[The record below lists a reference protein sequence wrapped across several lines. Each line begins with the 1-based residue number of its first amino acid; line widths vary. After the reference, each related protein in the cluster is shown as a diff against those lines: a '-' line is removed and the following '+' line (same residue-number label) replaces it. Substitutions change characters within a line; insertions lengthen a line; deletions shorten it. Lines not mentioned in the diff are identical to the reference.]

1 MTNLLLVG
9 APNSGKSALFNKLTG
24 LSHKV
29 ANYPG
34 ITVDVGTGVLKS
46 DPGVTV
52 WDFPGTYSLNP
63 VSGEEQVAID
73 TLKTALR
80 SDDQALV
87 AMVWDATRLEKGATY
102 CLQVAR
108 ECARVGKSFVVLLNM
123 MDVIESDGLDMDVPG
138 LSKALGVPVLPV
150 SARTG
155 TGLAEA
161 EAVFVGPRPD
171 PAPWADTPDAL
182 ITGTANQ
189 IADRFAPKGDL
200 LVQRQAQ
207 LDHWLL
213 GTFTG
218 GVAFVLLMTLFFQ
231 AIFTWAAPLMDGVE
245 SIVISI
251 GSAVA
256 SVMPAGVVADFV
268 NDAIFGGLGAFLVFA
283 PLVFILT
290 MIVGALEDSGYLA
303 RAALICHRP
312 LSFFG
317 LSGKSF
323 VPLLSGVAC
332 AIPAIYA
339 ARTMSSRQERLLTY
353 VAIPLMPCSAR
364 LPVYALLIAI
374 LIPNET
380 ALGGLIGWQ
389 GLAMSGIYFFGI
401 VTALIVAAFVSRM
414 GDTSS
419 SNQAFILELPP
430 YRLPELRPIISK
442 SFNRAVHFV
451 KKAGSVIFA
460 VTVVVWFLGY
470 FPNGGEDLS
479 SSWLATLGR
488 FIEPVFSPLGLDWR
502 YGVAIIASFLAREVF
517 VGTLGTIF
525 SIESFGIESADE
537 DLASLA
543 DQIAASG
550 LTAASGLALVVFFT
564 IALQCV
570 STVALLAREARSSQ
584 FALKL
589 LTGYLVLAWTVAWLV
604 YSLASALLT

>member
-1 MTNLLLVG
+1 MNNILLVG
-9 APNSGKSALFNKLTG
+9 APNSGKSAVFNQLTG

-34 ITVDVGTGVLKS
+34 ITVDVGTGALKS
-46 DPGVTV
+46 DPSVTV
-52 WDFPGTYSLNP
+52 WDFPGTYSLNA

-73 TLKTALR
+73 TLRTALR
-80 SDDQALV
+80 GDDHALV
-87 AMVWDATRLEKGATY
+87 AMIWDATRLEKGATY

-108 ECARVGKSFVVLLNM
+108 ECAQAGKPFVVFLNM
-123 MDVIESDGLDMDVPG
+123 MDIIETDALDIDVAG
-138 LSKALGVPVLPV
+138 LSKVLGVLVFPV

-155 TGLAEA
+155 AGLSEA
-161 EAVFVGPRPD
+161 EEVLRGPSPE
-171 PAPWADTPDAL
+171 PPPWADTPDAL
-182 ITGTANQ
+182 LIGTANQ

-200 LVQRQAQ
+200 LVRRQAQ

-218 GVAFVLLMTLFFQ
+218 GIAFVLIMTLFFQ
-231 AIFTWAAPLMDGVE
+231 AIFSWAAPLMDGVE
-245 SIVISI
+245 SGGIAI
-251 GSAVA
+251 GSWVA
-256 SVMPAGVVADFV
+256 LNLPDSIVADFV
-268 NDAIFGGLGAFLVFA
+268 GDAIFGGLGAFLVFA

-312 LSFFG
+312 LSLFG

-374 LIPNET
+374 LIPDET

-401 VTALIVAAFVSRM
+401 MMALVVAAVVSRM
-414 GDTSS
+414 GDNSS
-419 SNQAFILELPP
+419 SDQAFILELPS

-442 SFNRAVHFV
+442 SFNRAMHFI

-479 SSWLATLGR
+479 SSWLAALGR
-488 FIEPVFSPLGLDWR
+488 FIEPIFSPLGLDWR

-525 SIESFGIESADE
+525 GIESAE
-537 DLASLA
+537 ENPASLA
-543 DQIAASG
+543 DQIAVSG

-570 STVALLAREARSSQ
+570 STVALLAREAKSSR
-584 FALKL
+584 FALTL
-589 LTGYLVLAWTVAWLV
+589 LFGYLVLAWIIAWLV
-604 YSLASALLT
+604 YSLASLLLP

>member
-1 MTNLLLVG
+1 MKNILLVG
-9 APNSGKSALFNKLTG
+9 APNSGKSALFNQLTG

-34 ITVDVGTGVLKS
+34 ITVDVGTGALRADS
-46 DPGVTV
+46 RLTV
-52 WDFPGTYSLNP
+52 WDFPGTYSLTA

-73 TLKTALR
+73 TLRTALK
-80 SDDQALV
+80 SEEQAVL
-87 AMVWDATRLEKGATY
+87 AMVCDATRLEKSATY

-108 ECARVGKSFVVLLNM
+108 ECAQAQKPFLVLLNM
-123 MDVIESDGLDMDVPG
+123 MDVIESDGLDMDVQG
-138 LSKALGVPVLPV
+138 LSKALGVPVFPV

-155 TGLAEA
+155 KGLSEV
-161 EAVFVGPRPD
+161 EAVLVSSTPEISTWG
-171 PAPWADTPDAL
+171 DTPDAL
-182 ITGTANQ
+182 ISGTATQ
-189 IADRFAPKGDL
+189 IAERFAPKGDL
-200 LVQRQAQ
+200 LVRRQAK
-207 LDHWLL
+207 LDSWLL
-213 GTFTG
+213 GTFSG
-218 GVAFVLLMTLFFQ
+218 GLAFVMIMTLFFQ

-245 SIVISI
+245 SIVIAM
-251 GSAVA
+251 GSLVA
-256 SVMPAGVVADFV
+256 SVLPDGVLADFV

-374 LIPNET
+374 LIPDET
-380 ALGGLIGWQ
+380 VLGGIIGWQ

-401 VTALIVAAFVSRM
+401 MTALIVAAVVSRM
-414 GDTSS
+414 GDTATSS
-419 SNQAFILELPP
+419 QAFILELPA
-430 YRLPELRPIISK
+430 YRMPTLKPIMSK
-442 SFNRAVHFV
+442 SLDRVVHFIR
-451 KKAGSVIFA
+451 KAGSVIFL
-460 VTVVVWFLGY
+460 VTVIVWFLGY

-479 SSWLATLGR
+479 SSWLAALGR

-525 SIESFGIESADE
+525 GIESADE
-537 DLASLA
+537 DPASLA
-543 DQIAASG
+543 DQIEASG
-550 LTAASGLALVVFFT
+550 LTAASGVALVVFFT

-570 STVALLAREARSSQ
+570 STVALLAREAKSTR
-584 FALKL
+584 FAVQL
-589 LTGYLVLAWTVAWLV
+589 LLGYLVLAWLVAWLV
-604 YSLASALLT
+604 YSLVSLLLL

>member
-1 MTNLLLVG
+1 MKNILLVG
-9 APNSGKSALFNKLTG
+9 APNSGKSALFNQLTG

-34 ITVDVGTGVLKS
+34 ITVDVGTGALRT
-46 DPGVTV
+46 DARLTV
-52 WDFPGTYSLNP
+52 WDFPGTYSLTA

-73 TLKTALR
+73 TLRTALK
-80 SDDQALV
+80 SEEQAVV
-87 AMVWDATRLEKGATY
+87 AMVCDATRLEKSATY

-108 ECARVGKSFVVLLNM
+108 ECAQAQKPFLVLLNM
-123 MDVIESDGLDMDVPG
+123 MDVIESDGLDMDVQG
-138 LSKALGVPVLPV
+138 LSKALGVPVFPV

-155 TGLAEA
+155 KGLSEV
-161 EAVFVGPRPD
+161 EAVLVSSTPEISTWG
-171 PAPWADTPDAL
+171 DTPDAL
-182 ITGTANQ
+182 ISGTATQ
-189 IADRFAPKGDL
+189 IAERFAPKGDL
-200 LVQRQAQ
+200 LVRRQAK
-207 LDHWLL
+207 LDNWLL
-213 GTFTG
+213 GTLSG
-218 GVAFVLLMTLFFQ
+218 GVAFVMIMTLFFQ

-245 SIVISI
+245 SIVIAMGGLVS
-251 GSAVA
+251 
-256 SVMPAGVVADFV
+256 SVLPDGVLADFV

-374 LIPNET
+374 LIPDET
-380 ALGGLIGWQ
+380 VLGGIIGWQ

-401 VTALIVAAFVSRM
+401 MTALIVAAVVSRM
-414 GDTSS
+414 GDTATSS
-419 SNQAFILELPP
+419 QAFILELPA
-430 YRLPELRPIISK
+430 YRMPALKPIVSK
-442 SFNRAVHFV
+442 SLDRVVHFIR
-451 KKAGSVIFA
+451 KAGSVIFA

-479 SSWLATLGR
+479 SSWLAALGR

-525 SIESFGIESADE
+525 GIESADE
-537 DLASLA
+537 DPASLA

-550 LTAASGLALVVFFT
+550 LTAASGIALVVFFT

-570 STVALLAREARSSQ
+570 STVALLAREAKSAR
-584 FALKL
+584 FAVQL
-589 LTGYLVLAWTVAWLV
+589 LLGYLVLAWLVAWLV
-604 YSLASALLT
+604 YSVASLLLL

>member
-1 MTNLLLVG
+1 MKNILLVG
-9 APNSGKSALFNKLTG
+9 APNSGKSALFNQLTG

-34 ITVDVGTGVLKS
+34 ITVDVGTGALRA
-46 DPGVTV
+46 DARLTV
-52 WDFPGTYSLNP
+52 WDFPGTYSLTA

-73 TLKTALR
+73 TLRTALK
-80 SDDQALV
+80 SEEQAVV
-87 AMVWDATRLEKGATY
+87 AMVCDATRLEKSATY

-108 ECARVGKSFVVLLNM
+108 ECAQAHKPFLVLLNM
-123 MDVIESDGLDMDVPG
+123 MDVIESDGLDMDVQG
-138 LSKALGVPVLPV
+138 LSKALGVPVFPV

-155 TGLAEA
+155 KGLSEV
-161 EAVFVGPRPD
+161 EAVLVSSTPEISTWG
-171 PAPWADTPDAL
+171 DTPDAL
-182 ITGTANQ
+182 ISGTATQ
-189 IADRFAPKGDL
+189 IAERFAPKGDL
-200 LVQRQAQ
+200 LVRRQAK
-207 LDHWLL
+207 LDNWLL
-213 GTFTG
+213 GTLSG
-218 GVAFVLLMTLFFQ
+218 GVAFVMIMTLFFQ

-245 SIVISI
+245 SIVIAMGGLVS
-251 GSAVA
+251 
-256 SVMPAGVVADFV
+256 SVLPDGVLADFV

-374 LIPNET
+374 LIPDET
-380 ALGGLIGWQ
+380 VLGGIIGWQ

-401 VTALIVAAFVSRM
+401 MTALIVAAVVSRM
-414 GDTSS
+414 GDTATSS
-419 SNQAFILELPP
+419 QAFILELPA
-430 YRLPELRPIISK
+430 YRMPALKPIVSK
-442 SFNRAVHFV
+442 SLDRVVHFIR
-451 KKAGSVIFA
+451 KAGSVIFA

-479 SSWLATLGR
+479 SSWLAALGR

-525 SIESFGIESADE
+525 GIESADE
-537 DLASLA
+537 DPASLA
-543 DQIAASG
+543 DQIADSG
-550 LTAASGLALVVFFT
+550 LTAASGVALVVFFT

-570 STVALLAREARSSQ
+570 STVALLAREAKSAR
-584 FALKL
+584 FAVQL
-589 LTGYLVLAWTVAWLV
+589 LLGYLVLAWLVAWLV
-604 YSLASALLT
+604 YSLASLLLV

>member
-1 MTNLLLVG
+1 MKNILLVG
-9 APNSGKSALFNKLTG
+9 APNSGKSALFNQLTG

-34 ITVDVGTGVLKS
+34 ITVDVGTGALRA
-46 DPGVTV
+46 DARLTV
-52 WDFPGTYSLNP
+52 WDFPGTYSLTA

-73 TLKTALR
+73 TLRAALK
-80 SDDQALV
+80 SEEQAVV
-87 AMVWDATRLEKGATY
+87 AMVCDATRLEKSATY

-108 ECARVGKSFVVLLNM
+108 ECAQAHKPFLVLLNM
-123 MDVIESDGLDMDVPG
+123 MDVIESDGLDMDVQG
-138 LSKALGVPVLPV
+138 LSKALGVPVFPV

-155 TGLAEA
+155 KGLSEV
-161 EAVFVGPRPD
+161 EAVLVSSTPEISTWG
-171 PAPWADTPDAL
+171 DTPDAL
-182 ITGTANQ
+182 ISGTATQ
-189 IADRFAPKGDL
+189 IAERFAPKGDL
-200 LVQRQAQ
+200 LVRRQAK
-207 LDHWLL
+207 LDNWLL
-213 GTFTG
+213 GTLSG
-218 GVAFVLLMTLFFQ
+218 GVAFVMIMTLFFQ

-245 SIVISI
+245 SIVIAMGGLVS
-251 GSAVA
+251 
-256 SVMPAGVVADFV
+256 SVLPDGVLADFV

-374 LIPNET
+374 LIPDET
-380 ALGGLIGWQ
+380 VLGGIIGWQ

-401 VTALIVAAFVSRM
+401 MTALIVAAVVSRM
-414 GDTSS
+414 GDTATSS
-419 SNQAFILELPP
+419 QAFILELPA
-430 YRLPELRPIISK
+430 YRMPALKPIVSK
-442 SFNRAVHFV
+442 SLDRVVHFIR
-451 KKAGSVIFA
+451 KAGSVIFA

-479 SSWLATLGR
+479 SSWLAALGR

-525 SIESFGIESADE
+525 GIESADE
-537 DLASLA
+537 DPASLA

-550 LTAASGLALVVFFT
+550 LTAASGVALVVFFT

-570 STVALLAREARSSQ
+570 STVALLAREAKSAR
-584 FALKL
+584 FAVQL
-589 LTGYLVLAWTVAWLV
+589 LLGYLVLAWLVAWLV
-604 YSLASALLT
+604 YSLASLLLV

>member
-1 MTNLLLVG
+1 MKNILLVG
-9 APNSGKSALFNKLTG
+9 APNSGKSALFNQLTG

-34 ITVDVGTGVLKS
+34 ITVDVGTGALIA
-46 DPGVTV
+46 DARLTV
-52 WDFPGTYSLNP
+52 WDFPGTYSLTA

-73 TLKTALR
+73 TLRTALK
-80 SDDQALV
+80 SEEQAVV
-87 AMVWDATRLEKGATY
+87 AMVCDATRLEKSATY

-108 ECARVGKSFVVLLNM
+108 ECAQAHKPFLVLLNM
-123 MDVIESDGLDMDVPG
+123 MDVIESDGLDMDVQG
-138 LSKALGVPVLPV
+138 LSKALGVPVFPV

-155 TGLAEA
+155 KGLSEV
-161 EAVFVGPRPD
+161 EAVLVSSTPEISTWG
-171 PAPWADTPDAL
+171 DTPDAL
-182 ITGTANQ
+182 ISGTATQ
-189 IADRFAPKGDL
+189 IAERFAPKGDL
-200 LVQRQAQ
+200 LVRRQAK
-207 LDHWLL
+207 LDNWLL
-213 GTFTG
+213 GTLSG
-218 GVAFVLLMTLFFQ
+218 GVAFVMIMTLFFQ

-245 SIVISI
+245 SIVIAM
-251 GSAVA
+251 GSWVS
-256 SVMPAGVVADFV
+256 SVLPDGVLADFV

-374 LIPNET
+374 LIPDET
-380 ALGGLIGWQ
+380 VLGGIIGWQ

-401 VTALIVAAFVSRM
+401 MTALIVAAVVSRM
-414 GDTSS
+414 GDTATSS
-419 SNQAFILELPP
+419 QAFILELPA
-430 YRLPELRPIISK
+430 YRMPALKPIVSK
-442 SFNRAVHFV
+442 SLDRVVHFIR
-451 KKAGSVIFA
+451 KAGSVIFA

-479 SSWLATLGR
+479 SSWLAALGR

-525 SIESFGIESADE
+525 GIESADE
-537 DLASLA
+537 DPASLA
-543 DQIAASG
+543 DQIADSG
-550 LTAASGLALVVFFT
+550 LTAASGVALVVFFT

-570 STVALLAREARSSQ
+570 STVALLAREAKSAR
-584 FALKL
+584 FAVQL
-589 LTGYLVLAWTVAWLV
+589 LLGYLVLAWLVAWLV
-604 YSLASALLT
+604 YSVASLLLR

>member
-1 MTNLLLVG
+1 MKNILLVG
-9 APNSGKSALFNKLTG
+9 APNSGKSALFNQLTG

-34 ITVDVGTGVLKS
+34 ITVDVGTGALRA
-46 DPGVTV
+46 DARLTV
-52 WDFPGTYSLNP
+52 WDFPGTYSLTA

-73 TLKTALR
+73 TLRAALK
-80 SDDQALV
+80 SEEQAVV
-87 AMVWDATRLEKGATY
+87 AMVCDATRLEKSATY

-108 ECARVGKSFVVLLNM
+108 ECAQAHKPFLVLLNM
-123 MDVIESDGLDMDVPG
+123 MDVIESDGLDMDVQG
-138 LSKALGVPVLPV
+138 LSKALGVPVFPV

-155 TGLAEA
+155 KGLSEV
-161 EAVFVGPRPD
+161 EAVLVSSTPEISTWG
-171 PAPWADTPDAL
+171 DTPDAL
-182 ITGTANQ
+182 ISGTATQ
-189 IADRFAPKGDL
+189 IAERFAPKGDL
-200 LVQRQAQ
+200 LVRRQAK
-207 LDHWLL
+207 LDNWLL
-213 GTFTG
+213 GTLSG
-218 GVAFVLLMTLFFQ
+218 GVAFVMIMTLFFQ

-245 SIVISI
+245 SIVIAMGGLVS
-251 GSAVA
+251 
-256 SVMPAGVVADFV
+256 SVLPDGVLADFV

-374 LIPNET
+374 LIPDET
-380 ALGGLIGWQ
+380 VLGGIIGWQ

-401 VTALIVAAFVSRM
+401 MTALIVAAVVSRM
-414 GDTSS
+414 GDTATSS
-419 SNQAFILELPP
+419 QAFILELPA
-430 YRLPELRPIISK
+430 YRMPALKPIVSK
-442 SFNRAVHFV
+442 SLDRVVHFIR
-451 KKAGSVIFA
+451 KAGSVIFA

-479 SSWLATLGR
+479 SSWLAALGR

-525 SIESFGIESADE
+525 GIESADE
-537 DLASLA
+537 DPASLA
-543 DQIAASG
+543 DQIADSG
-550 LTAASGLALVVFFT
+550 LTAASGVALVVFFT

-570 STVALLAREARSSQ
+570 STVALLAREAKSAR
-584 FALKL
+584 FAVQL
-589 LTGYLVLAWTVAWLV
+589 LLGYLVLAWLVAWLV
-604 YSLASALLT
+604 YSLVSLLLL

>member
-1 MTNLLLVG
+1 MKNILLVG
-9 APNSGKSALFNKLTG
+9 APNSGKSALFNQLTG

-34 ITVDVGTGVLKS
+34 ITVDVGTGALRADS
-46 DPGVTV
+46 RLTV
-52 WDFPGTYSLNP
+52 WDFPGTYSLTA

-73 TLKTALR
+73 TLRTALK
-80 SDDQALV
+80 SDEQAVV
-87 AMVWDATRLEKGATY
+87 AMVCDATRLEKSTTY

-108 ECARVGKSFVVLLNM
+108 ECAQAQKPFLVLLNM
-123 MDVIESDGLDMDVPG
+123 MDVIESDGLDMDVQG
-138 LSKALGVPVLPV
+138 LSKALGVHVLPV

-155 TGLAEA
+155 QGLSEVEA
-161 EAVFVGPRPD
+161 ALVSSPPEISTWG
-171 PAPWADTPDAL
+171 DTPDAL
-182 ITGTANQ
+182 ISGTATQ
-189 IADRFAPKGDL
+189 IAERFAPKGDL
-200 LVQRQAQ
+200 LVRRQAK
-207 LDHWLL
+207 LDSWLL
-213 GTFTG
+213 GTFSG
-218 GVAFVLLMTLFFQ
+218 GVAFVMIMTLFFQ

-245 SIVISI
+245 SIVIAM
-251 GSAVA
+251 GSLIA
-256 SVMPAGVVADFV
+256 SVLPDGVLADFV

-374 LIPNET
+374 LIPDET
-380 ALGGLIGWQ
+380 VLGGIIGWQ

-401 VTALIVAAFVSRM
+401 MTALIVAAVVSRM
-414 GDTSS
+414 GDTATSS
-419 SNQAFILELPP
+419 QAFILELPA
-430 YRLPELRPIISK
+430 YRMPALKPIMSK
-442 SFNRAVHFV
+442 SLDRVVHFIR
-451 KKAGSVIFA
+451 KAGSVIFV

-479 SSWLATLGR
+479 SSWLAALGR

-525 SIESFGIESADE
+525 GIESADE
-537 DLASLA
+537 DPASLA

-550 LTAASGLALVVFFT
+550 LTAASGVALVVFFT

-570 STVALLAREARSSQ
+570 STVALLAREAKSAR
-584 FALKL
+584 FAVQL
-589 LTGYLVLAWTVAWLV
+589 LLGYLVLAWLVAWLV
-604 YSLASALLT
+604 YSLASLLLR

>member
-1 MTNLLLVG
+1 MKNILLVG
-9 APNSGKSALFNKLTG
+9 APNSGKSALFNQLTG

-34 ITVDVGTGVLKS
+34 ITVDVGTGALRA
-46 DPGVTV
+46 DARLTV
-52 WDFPGTYSLNP
+52 WDFPGTYSLTA

-73 TLKTALR
+73 TLRTALK
-80 SDDQALV
+80 SEEQAVV
-87 AMVWDATRLEKGATY
+87 AMVCDATRLEKSATY

-108 ECARVGKSFVVLLNM
+108 ECAQAHKPFLVLLNM
-123 MDVIESDGLDMDVPG
+123 MDVVESDGLDMDVQG
-138 LSKALGVPVLPV
+138 LSKALGVPVFPV

-155 TGLAEA
+155 KGLSEV
-161 EAVFVGPRPD
+161 EAVLVSSTPEISTWG
-171 PAPWADTPDAL
+171 DTPDAL
-182 ITGTANQ
+182 ISGTATQ
-189 IADRFAPKGDL
+189 IAERFAPKGDL
-200 LVQRQAQ
+200 LVRRQAK
-207 LDHWLL
+207 LDNWLL
-213 GTFTG
+213 GTLSG
-218 GVAFVLLMTLFFQ
+218 GVAFVMIMTLFFQ

-245 SIVISI
+245 SIVIAMGGLVS
-251 GSAVA
+251 
-256 SVMPAGVVADFV
+256 SVLPDGVLADFV

-374 LIPNET
+374 LIPDET
-380 ALGGLIGWQ
+380 VLGGIIGWQ
-389 GLAMSGIYFFGI
+389 GLAMSCIYFFGI
-401 VTALIVAAFVSRM
+401 MTALIVAAVVSRM
-414 GDTSS
+414 GDTATSS
-419 SNQAFILELPP
+419 QAFILELPA
-430 YRLPELRPIISK
+430 YRMPALKPIVSK
-442 SFNRAVHFV
+442 SLDRVVHFIR
-451 KKAGSVIFA
+451 KAGSVIFA

-479 SSWLATLGR
+479 SSWLAALGR

-525 SIESFGIESADE
+525 GIESADE
-537 DLASLA
+537 DPASLA
-543 DQIAASG
+543 DQIADSG
-550 LTAASGLALVVFFT
+550 LTAASGVALVVFFT

-570 STVALLAREARSSQ
+570 STVALLAREAKSAR
-584 FALKL
+584 FAVQL
-589 LTGYLVLAWTVAWLV
+589 LLGYLVLAWLVAWLV
-604 YSLASALLT
+604 YSVASLLLL

>member
-1 MTNLLLVG
+1 MKNILLVG
-9 APNSGKSALFNKLTG
+9 APNSGKSALFNQLTG

-34 ITVDVGTGVLKS
+34 ITVDVGTGALRA
-46 DPGVTV
+46 DARLTV
-52 WDFPGTYSLNP
+52 WDFPGTYSLTA

-73 TLKTALR
+73 TLRTALK
-80 SDDQALV
+80 SEEQAVV
-87 AMVWDATRLEKGATY
+87 AMVCDATRLEKSATY

-108 ECARVGKSFVVLLNM
+108 ECAQAQKPFLVLLNM
-123 MDVIESDGLDMDVPG
+123 MDVIESDGLDMDVQG
-138 LSKALGVPVLPV
+138 LSKALGVPVFPV

-155 TGLAEA
+155 KGLSEV
-161 EAVFVGPRPD
+161 EAVLVSSTPEISTWG
-171 PAPWADTPDAL
+171 DTPDAL
-182 ITGTANQ
+182 ISGTATQ
-189 IADRFAPKGDL
+189 IAERFAPKGDL
-200 LVQRQAQ
+200 LVRRQAK
-207 LDHWLL
+207 LDNWLL
-213 GTFTG
+213 GTLSG
-218 GVAFVLLMTLFFQ
+218 GVAFVMIMTLFFQ

-245 SIVISI
+245 SIVIAMGGLVS
-251 GSAVA
+251 
-256 SVMPAGVVADFV
+256 SVLPDGVLADFV

-374 LIPNET
+374 LIPDET
-380 ALGGLIGWQ
+380 VLGGIIGWQ

-401 VTALIVAAFVSRM
+401 MTALIVAAVVSRM
-414 GDTSS
+414 GDTATSS
-419 SNQAFILELPP
+419 QAFILELPA
-430 YRLPELRPIISK
+430 YRMPALKPIVSK
-442 SFNRAVHFV
+442 SLDRVVHFIR
-451 KKAGSVIFA
+451 KAGSVIFA

-479 SSWLATLGR
+479 SSWLAALGR

-525 SIESFGIESADE
+525 GIESADE
-537 DLASLA
+537 DPASLA

-550 LTAASGLALVVFFT
+550 LTAASGVALVVFFT

-570 STVALLAREARSSQ
+570 STVALLAREAKSAR
-584 FALKL
+584 FAVQL
-589 LTGYLVLAWTVAWLV
+589 LLGYLVLAWLVAWLV
-604 YSLASALLT
+604 YSLVSLLLL

>member
-1 MTNLLLVG
+1 MKNILLVG
-9 APNSGKSALFNKLTG
+9 APNSGKSALFNQLTG

-34 ITVDVGTGVLKS
+34 ITVDVGTGALRA
-46 DPGVTV
+46 DARLTV
-52 WDFPGTYSLNP
+52 WDFPGTYSLTA

-73 TLKTALR
+73 TLRTALK
-80 SDDQALV
+80 SEEQAVV
-87 AMVWDATRLEKGATY
+87 AMVCDATRLEKSATY

-108 ECARVGKSFVVLLNM
+108 ECAQAQKPFLVLLNM
-123 MDVIESDGLDMDVPG
+123 MDVIESDGLDMDVQG
-138 LSKALGVPVLPV
+138 LSMALGVPVFPV

-155 TGLAEA
+155 KGLSEV
-161 EAVFVGPRPD
+161 EAVLVSSTPEISTWG
-171 PAPWADTPDAL
+171 DTPDAL
-182 ITGTANQ
+182 ISGTATQ
-189 IADRFAPKGDL
+189 IAERFAPKGDL
-200 LVQRQAQ
+200 LVRRQAK
-207 LDHWLL
+207 LDNWLL
-213 GTFTG
+213 GTLSG
-218 GVAFVLLMTLFFQ
+218 GVAFVMIMTLFFQ

-245 SIVISI
+245 SIVIAI
-251 GSAVA
+251 GSWA
-256 SVMPAGVVADFV
+256 SSVLPDGVLADFV

-374 LIPNET
+374 LIPDET
-380 ALGGLIGWQ
+380 VLGGIIGWQ

-401 VTALIVAAFVSRM
+401 MTALIVAAVVSRM
-414 GDTSS
+414 GDTATSS
-419 SNQAFILELPP
+419 QAFILELPA
-430 YRLPELRPIISK
+430 YRMPALKPIVSK
-442 SFNRAVHFV
+442 SLDRVVHFIR
-451 KKAGSVIFA
+451 KAGSVIFA

-479 SSWLATLGR
+479 SSWLAALGR

-525 SIESFGIESADE
+525 GIESADE
-537 DLASLA
+537 DPASLA

-550 LTAASGLALVVFFT
+550 LTAASGVALVVFFT

-570 STVALLAREARSSQ
+570 STVALLAREAKSAR
-584 FALKL
+584 FAVQL
-589 LTGYLVLAWTVAWLV
+589 LLGYLVLAWLVAWLV
-604 YSLASALLT
+604 YSLVSLLLL

>member
-1 MTNLLLVG
+1 MKNILLVG
-9 APNSGKSALFNKLTG
+9 APNSGKSALFNQLTG

-34 ITVDVGTGVLKS
+34 ITVDVGTGALRA
-46 DPGVTV
+46 DARLTV
-52 WDFPGTYSLNP
+52 WDFPGTYSLTA

-73 TLKTALR
+73 TLRAALK
-80 SDDQALV
+80 SEEQAVV
-87 AMVWDATRLEKGATY
+87 AMVCDATRLEKSATY

-108 ECARVGKSFVVLLNM
+108 ECAQAQKPFLVLLNM
-123 MDVIESDGLDMDVPG
+123 MDVIESDGLDMDVQG
-138 LSKALGVPVLPV
+138 LSKALGVPVFPV

-155 TGLAEA
+155 KGLSEV
-161 EAVFVGPRPD
+161 EAVLVSSTPEISTWG
-171 PAPWADTPDAL
+171 DTPDAL
-182 ITGTANQ
+182 ISGTATQ
-189 IADRFAPKGDL
+189 IAERFAPKGDL
-200 LVQRQAQ
+200 LVRRQAK
-207 LDHWLL
+207 LDNWLL
-213 GTFTG
+213 GTLSG
-218 GVAFVLLMTLFFQ
+218 GVAFVMIMTLFFQ

-245 SIVISI
+245 SIVIAMGGLVS
-251 GSAVA
+251 
-256 SVMPAGVVADFV
+256 SVLPDGVLADFV

-374 LIPNET
+374 LIPDET
-380 ALGGLIGWQ
+380 VLGGIIGWQ

-401 VTALIVAAFVSRM
+401 MTALIVAAVVSRM
-414 GDTSS
+414 GDTATSS
-419 SNQAFILELPP
+419 QAFILELPA
-430 YRLPELRPIISK
+430 YRMPALKPIVSK
-442 SFNRAVHFV
+442 SLDRVVHFIR
-451 KKAGSVIFA
+451 KAGSVIFA

-479 SSWLATLGR
+479 SSWLAALGR

-525 SIESFGIESADE
+525 GIESADE
-537 DLASLA
+537 DPASLA
-543 DQIAASG
+543 DQIADSG
-550 LTAASGLALVVFFT
+550 LTAASGVALVVFFT

-570 STVALLAREARSSQ
+570 STVALLAREAKSAR
-584 FALKL
+584 FAVQL
-589 LTGYLVLAWTVAWLV
+589 LLGYLVLAWLVAWLV
-604 YSLASALLT
+604 YSLASLLLR

>member
-1 MTNLLLVG
+1 MKNILLVG
-9 APNSGKSALFNKLTG
+9 APNSGKSALFNQLTG

-34 ITVDVGTGVLKS
+34 ITVDVGTGALRA
-46 DPGVTV
+46 DARLTV
-52 WDFPGTYSLNP
+52 WDFPGTYSLTA

-73 TLKTALR
+73 TLRTALK
-80 SDDQALV
+80 SEEQAVV
-87 AMVWDATRLEKGATY
+87 AMVCDATRLEKSATY

-108 ECARVGKSFVVLLNM
+108 ECAQAHKPFLVLLNM
-123 MDVIESDGLDMDVPG
+123 MDVIESDGLDMDVQG
-138 LSKALGVPVLPV
+138 LSKALGVPVFPV

-155 TGLAEA
+155 KGLSEV
-161 EAVFVGPRPD
+161 EAVLVSSTPEISTWG
-171 PAPWADTPDAL
+171 DTPDAL
-182 ITGTANQ
+182 ISGTANQ
-189 IADRFAPKGDL
+189 IAERFAPKGDL
-200 LVQRQAQ
+200 LVRRQAK
-207 LDHWLL
+207 LDNWLL
-213 GTFTG
+213 GTLSG
-218 GVAFVLLMTLFFQ
+218 GVAFVMIMTLFFQ

-245 SIVISI
+245 SIVIAMGGLVS
-251 GSAVA
+251 
-256 SVMPAGVVADFV
+256 SVLPDGVLADFV

-374 LIPNET
+374 LIPDET
-380 ALGGLIGWQ
+380 VLGGIIGWQ

-401 VTALIVAAFVSRM
+401 MTALIVAAVVSRM
-414 GDTSS
+414 GDTATSS
-419 SNQAFILELPP
+419 QAFILELPA
-430 YRLPELRPIISK
+430 YRMPALKPIVSK
-442 SFNRAVHFV
+442 SLDRVVHFIR
-451 KKAGSVIFA
+451 KAGSVIFA

-479 SSWLATLGR
+479 SSWLAALGR

-525 SIESFGIESADE
+525 GIESADE
-537 DLASLA
+537 DPASLA

-550 LTAASGLALVVFFT
+550 LTAASGIALVVFFT

-570 STVALLAREARSSQ
+570 STVALLAREAKSAR
-584 FALKL
+584 FAVQL
-589 LTGYLVLAWTVAWLV
+589 LLGYLVLAWLVAWLV
-604 YSLASALLT
+604 YSLASLLLV

>member
-1 MTNLLLVG
+1 MKNILLLG
-9 APNSGKSALFNKLTG
+9 APNSGKSALFNQLTG

-34 ITVDVGTGVLKS
+34 ITVDVGTGALRADS
-46 DPGVTV
+46 RLTV
-52 WDFPGTYSLNP
+52 WDFPGTYSLTA

-73 TLKTALR
+73 TLRTALK
-80 SDDQALV
+80 SDEQAVV
-87 AMVWDATRLEKGATY
+87 AMVCDATRLEKSTTY

-108 ECARVGKSFVVLLNM
+108 ECAQAQKPFLVLLNM
-123 MDVIESDGLDMDVPG
+123 MDVIESDGLDMDVQG
-138 LSKALGVPVLPV
+138 LSKALGVHVLPV

-155 TGLAEA
+155 QGLSEVEA
-161 EAVFVGPRPD
+161 ALVSSPPEISTWG
-171 PAPWADTPDAL
+171 DTPDAL
-182 ITGTANQ
+182 ISGTATQ
-189 IADRFAPKGDL
+189 IAERFAPKGDL
-200 LVQRQAQ
+200 LVRRQAK
-207 LDHWLL
+207 LDSWLL
-213 GTFTG
+213 GTFSG
-218 GVAFVLLMTLFFQ
+218 GVAFVMIMTLFFQ

-245 SIVISI
+245 SIVIAM
-251 GSAVA
+251 GSLIA
-256 SVMPAGVVADFV
+256 SVLPDGVLADFV

-374 LIPNET
+374 LIPDET
-380 ALGGLIGWQ
+380 VLGGIIGWQ

-401 VTALIVAAFVSRM
+401 MTALIVAAVVSRM
-414 GDTSS
+414 GDTATSS
-419 SNQAFILELPP
+419 QAFILELPA
-430 YRLPELRPIISK
+430 YRMPALKPIMSK
-442 SFNRAVHFV
+442 SLDRVVHFIR
-451 KKAGSVIFA
+451 KAGSVIFV
-460 VTVVVWFLGY
+460 VTLVVWFLGY

-479 SSWLATLGR
+479 SSWLAALGR

-525 SIESFGIESADE
+525 GIESADE
-537 DLASLA
+537 DPASLA

-550 LTAASGLALVVFFT
+550 LTAASGVALVVFFT

-570 STVALLAREARSSQ
+570 STVALLAREAKSTR
-584 FALKL
+584 FAVQL
-589 LTGYLVLAWTVAWLV
+589 LLGYLVLAWLVAWLV
-604 YSLASALLT
+604 YSLVSLLLL

>member
-1 MTNLLLVG
+1 MKNILLVG
-9 APNSGKSALFNKLTG
+9 APNSGKSALFNQLTG

-34 ITVDVGTGVLKS
+34 ITVDVGTGALRA
-46 DPGVTV
+46 DARLTV
-52 WDFPGTYSLNP
+52 WDFPGTYSLTA

-73 TLKTALR
+73 TLRTALK
-80 SDDQALV
+80 SEEQAVV
-87 AMVWDATRLEKGATY
+87 AMVCDATRLEKSATY

-108 ECARVGKSFVVLLNM
+108 ECAQAHKPFLVLLNM
-123 MDVIESDGLDMDVPG
+123 MDVIESDGLDMDVQG
-138 LSKALGVPVLPV
+138 LSKALGVPVFPV

-155 TGLAEA
+155 KGLSEV
-161 EAVFVGPRPD
+161 EAVLVSSTPEISTWG
-171 PAPWADTPDAL
+171 DTPDAL
-182 ITGTANQ
+182 ISGTATQ
-189 IADRFAPKGDL
+189 IAERFAPKGDL
-200 LVQRQAQ
+200 LVRRQAK
-207 LDHWLL
+207 LDNWLL
-213 GTFTG
+213 GTLSG
-218 GVAFVLLMTLFFQ
+218 GVAFVMIMTLFFQ

-245 SIVISI
+245 SIVIAMGGLVS
-251 GSAVA
+251 
-256 SVMPAGVVADFV
+256 SVLPDGVLADFV

-374 LIPNET
+374 LIPDET
-380 ALGGLIGWQ
+380 VLGGIIGWQ

-401 VTALIVAAFVSRM
+401 MTALIVAAVVSRM
-414 GDTSS
+414 GDTATSS
-419 SNQAFILELPP
+419 QAFILELPA
-430 YRLPELRPIISK
+430 YRMPALKPIVSK
-442 SFNRAVHFV
+442 SLDRVVHFIR
-451 KKAGSVIFA
+451 KAGSVIFA

-479 SSWLATLGR
+479 SSWLAALGR

-525 SIESFGIESADE
+525 GIESADE
-537 DLASLA
+537 DPASLA

-550 LTAASGLALVVFFT
+550 LTAASGIALVVFFT

-570 STVALLAREARSSQ
+570 STVALLAREAKSAR
-584 FALKL
+584 FAVQL
-589 LTGYLVLAWTVAWLV
+589 LLGYLVLAWLVAWLV
-604 YSLASALLT
+604 YSLASLLLV

>member
-1 MTNLLLVG
+1 MKNILLVG
-9 APNSGKSALFNKLTG
+9 APNSGKSALFNQLTG

-34 ITVDVGTGVLKS
+34 ITVDVGTGALRA
-46 DPGVTV
+46 DARLTV
-52 WDFPGTYSLNP
+52 WDFPGTYSLTA

-73 TLKTALR
+73 TLRAALK
-80 SDDQALV
+80 SEEQAVV
-87 AMVWDATRLEKGATY
+87 AMVCDATRLEKSATY

-108 ECARVGKSFVVLLNM
+108 ECAQAQKPFLVLLNM
-123 MDVIESDGLDMDVPG
+123 MDVIESDGLDMDVQG
-138 LSKALGVPVLPV
+138 LSKALGVPVFPV

-155 TGLAEA
+155 KGLSEV
-161 EAVFVGPRPD
+161 EAVLVSSTPEISTWG
-171 PAPWADTPDAL
+171 DTPDAL
-182 ITGTANQ
+182 ISGTATQ
-189 IADRFAPKGDL
+189 IAERFAPKGDL
-200 LVQRQAQ
+200 LVRRQAK
-207 LDHWLL
+207 LDNWLL
-213 GTFTG
+213 GTLSG
-218 GVAFVLLMTLFFQ
+218 GVAFVMIMTLFFQ

-245 SIVISI
+245 SIVIAMGGLVS
-251 GSAVA
+251 
-256 SVMPAGVVADFV
+256 SVLPDGVLADFV

-374 LIPNET
+374 LIPDET
-380 ALGGLIGWQ
+380 VLGGIIGWQ

-401 VTALIVAAFVSRM
+401 MTALIVAAVVSRM
-414 GDTSS
+414 GDTATSS
-419 SNQAFILELPP
+419 QAFILELPA
-430 YRLPELRPIISK
+430 YRMPALKPIVSK
-442 SFNRAVHFV
+442 SLDRVVHFIR
-451 KKAGSVIFA
+451 KAGSVIFA

-479 SSWLATLGR
+479 SSWLAALGR

-525 SIESFGIESADE
+525 GIESADE
-537 DLASLA
+537 DPASLA

-550 LTAASGLALVVFFT
+550 LTAASGIALVVFFT

-570 STVALLAREARSSQ
+570 STVALLAREAKSAR
-584 FALKL
+584 FAVQL
-589 LTGYLVLAWTVAWLV
+589 LLGYLVLAWLVAWLV
-604 YSLASALLT
+604 YSLASLLLV

>member
-1 MTNLLLVG
+1 MKNILLVG
-9 APNSGKSALFNKLTG
+9 APNSGKSALFNQLTG

-34 ITVDVGTGVLKS
+34 ITVDVGTGALRA
-46 DPGVTV
+46 DARLTV
-52 WDFPGTYSLNP
+52 WDFPGTYSLTA

-73 TLKTALR
+73 TLRAALK
-80 SDDQALV
+80 SEEQAVV
-87 AMVWDATRLEKGATY
+87 AMVCDATRLEKSATY

-108 ECARVGKSFVVLLNM
+108 ECAQAQKPFLVLLNM
-123 MDVIESDGLDMDVPG
+123 MDVIESDGLDMDVQG
-138 LSKALGVPVLPV
+138 LSKALGVPVFPV

-155 TGLAEA
+155 KGLSEV
-161 EAVFVGPRPD
+161 EAVLVSSTPEISTWG
-171 PAPWADTPDAL
+171 DTPDAL
-182 ITGTANQ
+182 ISGTATQ
-189 IADRFAPKGDL
+189 IAERFAPKGDL
-200 LVQRQAQ
+200 LVRRQAK
-207 LDHWLL
+207 LDNWLL
-213 GTFTG
+213 GTLSG
-218 GVAFVLLMTLFFQ
+218 GVAFVMIMTLFFQ

-245 SIVISI
+245 SIVIAMGGLVS
-251 GSAVA
+251 
-256 SVMPAGVVADFV
+256 SVLPDGVLADFV

-374 LIPNET
+374 LIPDET
-380 ALGGLIGWQ
+380 VLGGIIGWQ

-401 VTALIVAAFVSRM
+401 MTALIVAAVVSRM
-414 GDTSS
+414 GDTATSS
-419 SNQAFILELPP
+419 QAFILELPA
-430 YRLPELRPIISK
+430 YRMPALKPIVSK
-442 SFNRAVHFV
+442 SLDRVVHFIR
-451 KKAGSVIFA
+451 KAGSVIFA

-479 SSWLATLGR
+479 SSWLAALGR

-525 SIESFGIESADE
+525 GIESADE
-537 DLASLA
+537 DPASLA

-550 LTAASGLALVVFFT
+550 LTAASGVALVVFFT
-564 IALQCV
+564 VALQCV
-570 STVALLAREARSSQ
+570 STVALLAREAKSAR
-584 FALKL
+584 FAVQL
-589 LTGYLVLAWTVAWLV
+589 LLGYLVLAWLVAWLV
-604 YSLASALLT
+604 YSLASLLLR

>member
-1 MTNLLLVG
+1 MKNILLVG
-9 APNSGKSALFNKLTG
+9 APNSGKSALFNQLTG

-34 ITVDVGTGVLKS
+34 ITVDVGTGALRA
-46 DPGVTV
+46 DARLTV
-52 WDFPGTYSLNP
+52 WDFPGTYSLTA

-73 TLKTALR
+73 TLRTALK
-80 SDDQALV
+80 SEEQAVV
-87 AMVWDATRLEKGATY
+87 AMVCDATRLEKSATY

-108 ECARVGKSFVVLLNM
+108 ECAQAQKPFLVLLNM
-123 MDVIESDGLDMDVPG
+123 MDVIESDGLDMDVQG
-138 LSKALGVPVLPV
+138 LSKALGVPVFPV

-155 TGLAEA
+155 KGLSEV
-161 EAVFVGPRPD
+161 EAVLVSSTPEISTWG
-171 PAPWADTPDAL
+171 DTPDAL
-182 ITGTANQ
+182 ISGTATQ
-189 IADRFAPKGDL
+189 IAERFAPKGDL
-200 LVQRQAQ
+200 LVRRQAK
-207 LDHWLL
+207 LDNWLL
-213 GTFTG
+213 GTLSG
-218 GVAFVLLMTLFFQ
+218 GVAFVMIMTLFFQ

-245 SIVISI
+245 SVVITI
-251 GSAVA
+251 GSWA
-256 SVMPAGVVADFV
+256 SSVLPDGVLADFV

-374 LIPNET
+374 LIPDET
-380 ALGGLIGWQ
+380 VLGGIIGWQ

-401 VTALIVAAFVSRM
+401 MTALIVAAVVSRM
-414 GDTSS
+414 GDTATSS
-419 SNQAFILELPP
+419 QAFILELPA
-430 YRLPELRPIISK
+430 YRMPALKPIVSK
-442 SFNRAVHFV
+442 SLDRVVHFIR
-451 KKAGSVIFA
+451 KAGSVIFA

-479 SSWLATLGR
+479 SSWLAALGR

-525 SIESFGIESADE
+525 GIESADE
-537 DLASLA
+537 DPASLA

-550 LTAASGLALVVFFT
+550 LTAASGVALVVFFT

-570 STVALLAREARSSQ
+570 STVALLAREAKSAR
-584 FALKL
+584 FAVQL
-589 LTGYLVLAWTVAWLV
+589 LLGYLVLAWLVAWLV
-604 YSLASALLT
+604 YSLVSLLLL

>member
-1 MTNLLLVG
+1 MKNILLVG
-9 APNSGKSALFNKLTG
+9 APNSGKSALFNQLTG

-34 ITVDVGTGVLKS
+34 ITVDVGTGALKADS
-46 DPGVTV
+46 RLTV
-52 WDFPGTYSLNP
+52 WDFPGTYSLTA

-73 TLKTALR
+73 TLRTALK
-80 SDDQALV
+80 SEEQAVV
-87 AMVWDATRLEKGATY
+87 AMVCDATRLEKSSTY

-108 ECARVGKSFVVLLNM
+108 ECAQAQKPFLVLLNM
-123 MDVIESDGLDMDVPG
+123 MDVIESDGLDMDVQG
-138 LSKALGVPVLPV
+138 LSKALGVPVFPV

-155 TGLAEA
+155 KGLSEV
-161 EAVFVGPRPD
+161 EAVLVSSTPEISTWG
-171 PAPWADTPDAL
+171 DTPDAL
-182 ITGTANQ
+182 ISGTATQ
-189 IADRFAPKGDL
+189 IAERFAPKGDL
-200 LVQRQAQ
+200 LVRRQAK
-207 LDHWLL
+207 LDNWLL
-213 GTFTG
+213 GTLSG
-218 GVAFVLLMTLFFQ
+218 GVAFVMIMTLFFQ

-245 SIVISI
+245 SIVIAI
-251 GSAVA
+251 GSWA
-256 SVMPAGVVADFV
+256 SSVLPDGVLADFV

-374 LIPNET
+374 LIPDET
-380 ALGGLIGWQ
+380 VLGGIIGWQ

-401 VTALIVAAFVSRM
+401 MTALIVAAVVSRM
-414 GDTSS
+414 GDTATSS
-419 SNQAFILELPP
+419 QAFILELPA
-430 YRLPELRPIISK
+430 YRMPALKPIVSK
-442 SFNRAVHFV
+442 SLDRVVHFIR
-451 KKAGSVIFA
+451 KAGSVIFA

-479 SSWLATLGR
+479 SSWLAALGR

-525 SIESFGIESADE
+525 GIESADE
-537 DLASLA
+537 DPASLA

-550 LTAASGLALVVFFT
+550 LTAASGVALVVFFT

-570 STVALLAREARSSQ
+570 STVALLAREAKSAR
-584 FALKL
+584 FAVQL
-589 LTGYLVLAWTVAWLV
+589 LLGYLVLAWLVAWLV
-604 YSLASALLT
+604 YSLVSLLLL

>member
-1 MTNLLLVG
+1 MKNILLVG
-9 APNSGKSALFNKLTG
+9 APNSGKSALFNQLTG

-34 ITVDVGTGVLKS
+34 ITVDVGTGALRADS
-46 DPGVTV
+46 RLTV
-52 WDFPGTYSLNP
+52 WDFPGTYSLTA

-73 TLKTALR
+73 TLRTALK
-80 SDDQALV
+80 SDEQAVV
-87 AMVWDATRLEKGATY
+87 AMVCDATRLEKSTTY

-108 ECARVGKSFVVLLNM
+108 ECAQAQKPFLVLLNM
-123 MDVIESDGLDMDVPG
+123 MDVIESDGLDMDVQG
-138 LSKALGVPVLPV
+138 LSKALGVHVLPV

-155 TGLAEA
+155 QGLSEVEA
-161 EAVFVGPRPD
+161 ALVSSPPEISTWG
-171 PAPWADTPDAL
+171 DTPDAL
-182 ITGTANQ
+182 ISGTATQ
-189 IADRFAPKGDL
+189 IAERFAPKGDL
-200 LVQRQAQ
+200 LVRRQAK
-207 LDHWLL
+207 LDSWLL
-213 GTFTG
+213 GTFSG
-218 GVAFVLLMTLFFQ
+218 GVAFVMIMTLFFQ

-245 SIVISI
+245 SIVIAM
-251 GSAVA
+251 GSLIA
-256 SVMPAGVVADFV
+256 SVLPDGVLADFV

-374 LIPNET
+374 LIPDET
-380 ALGGLIGWQ
+380 VLGGIIGWQ

-401 VTALIVAAFVSRM
+401 MTALIVAAVVSRM
-414 GDTSS
+414 GDTATSS
-419 SNQAFILELPP
+419 QAFILELPA
-430 YRLPELRPIISK
+430 YRMPALKPIMSK
-442 SFNRAVHFV
+442 SLDRVVHFIR
-451 KKAGSVIFA
+451 KAGSVIFV
-460 VTVVVWFLGY
+460 VTLVVWFLGY

-479 SSWLATLGR
+479 SSWLAALGR

-525 SIESFGIESADE
+525 GIESADE
-537 DLASLA
+537 DPASLA

-550 LTAASGLALVVFFT
+550 LTAASGVALVVFFT

-570 STVALLAREARSSQ
+570 STVALLAREAKSAR
-584 FALKL
+584 FAVQL
-589 LTGYLVLAWTVAWLV
+589 LLGYLVLAWLVAWLV
-604 YSLASALLT
+604 YSVASLLLR

>member
-1 MTNLLLVG
+1 MKNILLVG
-9 APNSGKSALFNKLTG
+9 APNSGKSALFNQLTG

-34 ITVDVGTGVLKS
+34 ITVDVGTGALRA
-46 DPGVTV
+46 DARLTV
-52 WDFPGTYSLNP
+52 WDFPGTYSLTA

-73 TLKTALR
+73 TLRTALK
-80 SDDQALV
+80 SEEQAVV
-87 AMVWDATRLEKGATY
+87 AMVCDATRLEKSATY

-108 ECARVGKSFVVLLNM
+108 ECAQAQKPFLVLLNM
-123 MDVIESDGLDMDVPG
+123 MDVIESDGLDMDVQG
-138 LSKALGVPVLPV
+138 LSKALGVPVFPV

-155 TGLAEA
+155 KGLSEV
-161 EAVFVGPRPD
+161 EAVLVSSTPEISTWG
-171 PAPWADTPDAL
+171 DTPDAL
-182 ITGTANQ
+182 ISGTATQ
-189 IADRFAPKGDL
+189 IAERFAPKGDL
-200 LVQRQAQ
+200 LVRRQAK
-207 LDHWLL
+207 LDNWLL
-213 GTFTG
+213 GTLSG
-218 GVAFVLLMTLFFQ
+218 GVAFVMIMTLFFQ

-245 SIVISI
+245 SIVIAI
-251 GSAVA
+251 GSWA
-256 SVMPAGVVADFV
+256 SSVLPDGALADFV

-374 LIPNET
+374 LIPDET
-380 ALGGLIGWQ
+380 VLGGIIGWQ

-401 VTALIVAAFVSRM
+401 MTALIVAAVVSRM
-414 GDTSS
+414 GDTATSS
-419 SNQAFILELPP
+419 QAFILELPA
-430 YRLPELRPIISK
+430 YRMPALKPIVSK
-442 SFNRAVHFV
+442 SLDRVVHFIR
-451 KKAGSVIFA
+451 KAGSVIFA

-479 SSWLATLGR
+479 SSWLAALGR
-488 FIEPVFSPLGLDWR
+488 LIEPVFSPLGLDWR

-525 SIESFGIESADE
+525 GIESADE
-537 DLASLA
+537 DPASLA
-543 DQIAASG
+543 DQIADSG
-550 LTAASGLALVVFFT
+550 LTAASGVALVVFFT

-570 STVALLAREARSSQ
+570 STVALLAREAKSAR
-584 FALKL
+584 FAVQL
-589 LTGYLVLAWTVAWLV
+589 LLGYLVLAWLVAWLV
-604 YSLASALLT
+604 YSVASLLLL

>member
-1 MTNLLLVG
+1 MKNILLLG
-9 APNSGKSALFNKLTG
+9 APNSGKSALFNQLTG

-34 ITVDVGTGVLKS
+34 ITVDVGTGALRADS
-46 DPGVTV
+46 RLTV
-52 WDFPGTYSLNP
+52 WDFPGTYSLTA

-73 TLKTALR
+73 TLRTALK
-80 SDDQALV
+80 SEEQAVV
-87 AMVWDATRLEKGATY
+87 AMVCDATRLEKSATY

-108 ECARVGKSFVVLLNM
+108 ECAQAQKPFLVLLNM
-123 MDVIESDGLDMDVPG
+123 MDVIESDGLDMDVQG
-138 LSKALGVPVLPV
+138 LSKALGVPVFPV

-155 TGLAEA
+155 KGLSEVEA
-161 EAVFVGPRPD
+161 AFVSSTPEISTWG
-171 PAPWADTPDAL
+171 DTPDAL
-182 ITGTANQ
+182 ISGTATQ
-189 IADRFAPKGDL
+189 IAERFAPKGDL
-200 LVQRQAQ
+200 LVRRQAK
-207 LDHWLL
+207 LDNWLL
-213 GTFTG
+213 GTFSG
-218 GVAFVLLMTLFFQ
+218 GVAFVMIMTLFFQ

-245 SIVISI
+245 SIVIAM
-251 GSAVA
+251 GSWVS
-256 SVMPAGVVADFV
+256 SVLPDGVLADFI

-374 LIPNET
+374 LIPDET
-380 ALGGLIGWQ
+380 VLGGIIGWQ

-401 VTALIVAAFVSRM
+401 MTALIVAAVVSRM
-414 GDTSS
+414 GDTAISS
-419 SNQAFILELPP
+419 QAFILELPA
-430 YRLPELRPIISK
+430 YRMPALKPIMSK
-442 SFNRAVHFV
+442 SLDRVIHFIR
-451 KKAGSVIFA
+451 KAGSVIFA

-479 SSWLATLGR
+479 SSWLAALGR

-502 YGVAIIASFLAREVF
+502 YGVAIIGSFLAREVF

-525 SIESFGIESADE
+525 GIESADE
-537 DLASLA
+537 DPASLA

-550 LTAASGLALVVFFT
+550 LTAASGVALVVFFT

-570 STVALLAREARSSQ
+570 STVALLARESKSAR
-584 FALKL
+584 FAVQL
-589 LTGYLVLAWTVAWLV
+589 LLGYLVLAWLVAWLV
-604 YSLASALLT
+604 YSLVSLLLL

>member
-1 MTNLLLVG
+1 MKNILLVG
-9 APNSGKSALFNKLTG
+9 APNSGKSALFNQLTG

-34 ITVDVGTGVLKS
+34 ITVDVGTGALKADS
-46 DPGVTV
+46 RLTV
-52 WDFPGTYSLNP
+52 WDFPGTYSLTA

-73 TLKTALR
+73 TLRTALK
-80 SDDQALV
+80 SEEQAVV
-87 AMVWDATRLEKGATY
+87 AMVCDATRLEKSATY

-108 ECARVGKSFVVLLNM
+108 ECAQAQKPFLVLLNM
-123 MDVIESDGLDMDVPG
+123 MDVIESDGLDMDVQG
-138 LSKALGVPVLPV
+138 LSKALGVPVFPV

-155 TGLAEA
+155 KGLSEV
-161 EAVFVGPRPD
+161 EAVLVSSTPEISTWG
-171 PAPWADTPDAL
+171 DTPDAL
-182 ITGTANQ
+182 ISGTATQ
-189 IADRFAPKGDL
+189 IAERFAPKGDL
-200 LVQRQAQ
+200 LVRRQAK
-207 LDHWLL
+207 LDNWLL
-213 GTFTG
+213 GTLSG
-218 GVAFVLLMTLFFQ
+218 GVAFVMIMTLFFQ

-245 SIVISI
+245 SVVITI
-251 GSAVA
+251 GSWA
-256 SVMPAGVVADFV
+256 SSVLPDGVLADFV

-374 LIPNET
+374 LIPDET
-380 ALGGLIGWQ
+380 VLGGIIGWQ

-401 VTALIVAAFVSRM
+401 MTALIVAAVVSRM
-414 GDTSS
+414 GDTATSS
-419 SNQAFILELPP
+419 QAFILELPA
-430 YRLPELRPIISK
+430 YRMPALKPIVSK
-442 SFNRAVHFV
+442 SLDRVVHFIR
-451 KKAGSVIFA
+451 KAGSVIFA

-479 SSWLATLGR
+479 SSWLAALGR

-525 SIESFGIESADE
+525 GIESADE
-537 DLASLA
+537 DPASLA

-550 LTAASGLALVVFFT
+550 LTAASGVALVVFFT

-570 STVALLAREARSSQ
+570 STVALLAREAKSAR
-584 FALKL
+584 FAVQL
-589 LTGYLVLAWTVAWLV
+589 LLGYLVLAWLVAWLV
-604 YSLASALLT
+604 YSLVSLLLL

>member
-1 MTNLLLVG
+1 MKNILLVG
-9 APNSGKSALFNKLTG
+9 APNSGKSALFNQLTG

-34 ITVDVGTGVLKS
+34 ITVDVGTGALRADS
-46 DPGVTV
+46 RLTV
-52 WDFPGTYSLNP
+52 WDFPGTYSLTA

-73 TLKTALR
+73 TLRTALK
-80 SDDQALV
+80 SDEQAVV
-87 AMVWDATRLEKGATY
+87 AMVCDATRLEKSTTY

-108 ECARVGKSFVVLLNM
+108 ECAQAQKPFLVLLNM
-123 MDVIESDGLDMDVPG
+123 MDVIESDGLDMDVEG
-138 LSKALGVPVLPV
+138 LSKALGVHVLPV

-155 TGLAEA
+155 QGLSEVEA
-161 EAVFVGPRPD
+161 ALVSSPPEISTWG
-171 PAPWADTPDAL
+171 DTPDAL
-182 ITGTANQ
+182 ISGTATQ
-189 IADRFAPKGDL
+189 IAERFAPKGDL
-200 LVQRQAQ
+200 LVRRQAK
-207 LDHWLL
+207 LDSWLL
-213 GTFTG
+213 GTFSG
-218 GVAFVLLMTLFFQ
+218 GVAFVMIMTLFFQ

-245 SIVISI
+245 SIVIAM
-251 GSAVA
+251 GSLIA
-256 SVMPAGVVADFV
+256 SVLPDGVLADFV

-374 LIPNET
+374 LIPDET
-380 ALGGLIGWQ
+380 VLGGIIGWQ

-401 VTALIVAAFVSRM
+401 MTALIVAAVVSRM
-414 GDTSS
+414 GDTATSS
-419 SNQAFILELPP
+419 QAFILELPA
-430 YRLPELRPIISK
+430 YRMPALKPIMSK
-442 SFNRAVHFV
+442 SLDRVVHFIR
-451 KKAGSVIFA
+451 KAGSVIFV
-460 VTVVVWFLGY
+460 VTLVVWFLGY

-479 SSWLATLGR
+479 SSWLAALGR

-525 SIESFGIESADE
+525 GIESADE
-537 DLASLA
+537 DPASLA

-550 LTAASGLALVVFFT
+550 LTAASGVALVVFFT

-570 STVALLAREARSSQ
+570 STVALLAREAKSAR
-584 FALKL
+584 FAVQL
-589 LTGYLVLAWTVAWLV
+589 LLGYLVLAWLVAWLV
-604 YSLASALLT
+604 YSVASLLLR

>member
-1 MTNLLLVG
+1 MKNILLVG
-9 APNSGKSALFNKLTG
+9 APNSGKSALFNQLTG

-34 ITVDVGTGVLKS
+34 ITVDVGTGALRA
-46 DPGVTV
+46 DARLTV
-52 WDFPGTYSLNP
+52 WDFPGTYSLTA

-73 TLKTALR
+73 TLRTALK
-80 SDDQALV
+80 SEEQAVV
-87 AMVWDATRLEKGATY
+87 AMVCDATRLEKSATY

-108 ECARVGKSFVVLLNM
+108 ECAQAHKPFLVLLNM
-123 MDVIESDGLDMDVPG
+123 MDVIESDGLDMDVQG
-138 LSKALGVPVLPV
+138 LSKALGVPVFPV

-155 TGLAEA
+155 KGLSEV
-161 EAVFVGPRPD
+161 EAVLVSSTPEISTWG
-171 PAPWADTPDAL
+171 DTPDAL
-182 ITGTANQ
+182 ISGTATQ
-189 IADRFAPKGDL
+189 IAERFAPKGDL
-200 LVQRQAQ
+200 LVRRQAK
-207 LDHWLL
+207 LDNWLL
-213 GTFTG
+213 GTLSG
-218 GVAFVLLMTLFFQ
+218 GVAFVMIMTLFFQ

-245 SIVISI
+245 SIVIAMGGLVS
-251 GSAVA
+251 
-256 SVMPAGVVADFV
+256 SVLPDGVLADFV

-374 LIPNET
+374 LIPDET
-380 ALGGLIGWQ
+380 VLGGIIGWQ

-401 VTALIVAAFVSRM
+401 MTALIVAAVVSRM
-414 GDTSS
+414 GDTATSS
-419 SNQAFILELPP
+419 QAFILELPA
-430 YRLPELRPIISK
+430 YRMPALKPIVSK
-442 SFNRAVHFV
+442 SLDRVVHFIR
-451 KKAGSVIFA
+451 KAGSVIFA

-479 SSWLATLGR
+479 SSWLAALGR

-525 SIESFGIESADE
+525 GIESADE
-537 DLASLA
+537 DPASLA

-550 LTAASGLALVVFFT
+550 LTAASGVALVVFFT
-564 IALQCV
+564 VALQCV
-570 STVALLAREARSSQ
+570 STVALLAREAKSAR
-584 FALKL
+584 FAVQL
-589 LTGYLVLAWTVAWLV
+589 LLGYLVLAWLVAWLV
-604 YSLASALLT
+604 YSLASLLLL

>member
-1 MTNLLLVG
+1 MKNILLVG
-9 APNSGKSALFNKLTG
+9 APNSGKSALFNQLTG

-34 ITVDVGTGVLKS
+34 ITVDVGTGALRADS
-46 DPGVTV
+46 RLTV
-52 WDFPGTYSLNP
+52 WDFPGTYSLTA

-73 TLKTALR
+73 TLRTALK
-80 SDDQALV
+80 SEEQAVV
-87 AMVWDATRLEKGATY
+87 AMVCDATRLEKSTTY

-108 ECARVGKSFVVLLNM
+108 ECAQAQKPFLVLLNM
-123 MDVIESDGLDMDVPG
+123 MDVIESDGLDMDVQG
-138 LSKALGVPVLPV
+138 LSKALGVPVFPV

-155 TGLAEA
+155 KGLSEV
-161 EAVFVGPRPD
+161 EAVLVSSTPEISTWG
-171 PAPWADTPDAL
+171 DTPDAL
-182 ITGTANQ
+182 ISGTATQ
-189 IADRFAPKGDL
+189 IAERFAPKGDL
-200 LVQRQAQ
+200 LVRRQAK
-207 LDHWLL
+207 LDSWLL
-213 GTFTG
+213 GTFSG
-218 GVAFVLLMTLFFQ
+218 GLAFVMIMTLFFQ

-245 SIVISI
+245 SIVIAM
-251 GSAVA
+251 GSLVA
-256 SVMPAGVVADFV
+256 SVLPDGVLADFV

-374 LIPNET
+374 LIPDET
-380 ALGGLIGWQ
+380 VLGGIIGWQ

-401 VTALIVAAFVSRM
+401 MTALIVAAVVSRM
-414 GDTSS
+414 GDTATSS
-419 SNQAFILELPP
+419 QAFILELPA
-430 YRLPELRPIISK
+430 YRMPTLKPIMSK
-442 SFNRAVHFV
+442 SLDRVVHFIR
-451 KKAGSVIFA
+451 KAGSVIFL
-460 VTVVVWFLGY
+460 VTVIVWFLGY

-479 SSWLATLGR
+479 SSWLAALGR

-525 SIESFGIESADE
+525 GIESADE
-537 DLASLA
+537 DPASLA
-543 DQIAASG
+543 DQIEASG
-550 LTAASGLALVVFFT
+550 LTAASGVALVVFFT

-570 STVALLAREARSSQ
+570 STVALLAREAKSTR
-584 FALKL
+584 FAVQL
-589 LTGYLVLAWTVAWLV
+589 LLGYLVLAWLVAWLV
-604 YSLASALLT
+604 YSLVSLLLL

>member
-1 MTNLLLVG
+1 MKNILLVG
-9 APNSGKSALFNKLTG
+9 APNSGKSALFNQLTG

-34 ITVDVGTGVLKS
+34 ITVDVGTGALRA
-46 DPGVTV
+46 DARLTV
-52 WDFPGTYSLNP
+52 WDFPGTYSLTA

-73 TLKTALR
+73 TLRTALK
-80 SDDQALV
+80 SEEQAVL
-87 AMVWDATRLEKGATY
+87 AMVCDATRLEKSATY

-108 ECARVGKSFVVLLNM
+108 ECAQAQKPFLVLLNM
-123 MDVIESDGLDMDVPG
+123 MDVIESDGLDMDVQG
-138 LSKALGVPVLPV
+138 LSKALGVPVFPV

-155 TGLAEA
+155 KGLSEV
-161 EAVFVGPRPD
+161 EAVLVSSTPEISTWG
-171 PAPWADTPDAL
+171 DTPDAL
-182 ITGTANQ
+182 ISGTATQ
-189 IADRFAPKGDL
+189 IAERFAPKGDL
-200 LVQRQAQ
+200 LVRRQAK
-207 LDHWLL
+207 LDNWLL
-213 GTFTG
+213 GTLSG
-218 GVAFVLLMTLFFQ
+218 GVAFVMIMTLFFQ

-245 SIVISI
+245 SIVIAI
-251 GSAVA
+251 GSWA
-256 SVMPAGVVADFV
+256 SSVLPDGVLADFV

-374 LIPNET
+374 LIPDET
-380 ALGGLIGWQ
+380 VLGGIIGWQ

-401 VTALIVAAFVSRM
+401 MTALIVAAVVSRM
-414 GDTSS
+414 GDTATSS
-419 SNQAFILELPP
+419 QAFILELPA
-430 YRLPELRPIISK
+430 YRMPALKPIVSK
-442 SFNRAVHFV
+442 SLDRVGHFIR
-451 KKAGSVIFA
+451 KAGSVIFA

-470 FPNGGEDLS
+470 FPNGGQDLS
-479 SSWLATLGR
+479 SSWLAALGR

-525 SIESFGIESADE
+525 GIESADE
-537 DLASLA
+537 DPASLA

-550 LTAASGLALVVFFT
+550 LTAASGVALVVFFT

-570 STVALLAREARSSQ
+570 STVALLAREAKSAR
-584 FALKL
+584 FAVQL
-589 LTGYLVLAWTVAWLV
+589 LLGYLVLAWLVAWLV
-604 YSLASALLT
+604 YSLVSLLLL

>member
-1 MTNLLLVG
+1 MKNILLVG
-9 APNSGKSALFNKLTG
+9 APNSGKSALFNQLTG

-34 ITVDVGTGVLKS
+34 ITVDVGTGALRADS
-46 DPGVTV
+46 RLTV
-52 WDFPGTYSLNP
+52 WDFPGTYSLTA

-73 TLKTALR
+73 TLRTALK
-80 SDDQALV
+80 SDEQAVV
-87 AMVWDATRLEKGATY
+87 AMVCDATRLEKSTTY

-108 ECARVGKSFVVLLNM
+108 ECAQAQKPFLVLLNM
-123 MDVIESDGLDMDVPG
+123 MDVIESDGLDMDVQG
-138 LSKALGVPVLPV
+138 LSKALGVHVLPV

-155 TGLAEA
+155 QGLSEVEA
-161 EAVFVGPRPD
+161 ALVSSPPEISTWG
-171 PAPWADTPDAL
+171 DTPDAL
-182 ITGTANQ
+182 ISGTATQ
-189 IADRFAPKGDL
+189 IAERFAPKGDL
-200 LVQRQAQ
+200 LVRRQAK
-207 LDHWLL
+207 LDSWLL
-213 GTFTG
+213 GTFSG
-218 GVAFVLLMTLFFQ
+218 GVAFVMIMTLFFQ

-245 SIVISI
+245 SIVIAM
-251 GSAVA
+251 GSLIA
-256 SVMPAGVVADFV
+256 SVLPDGVLADFV

-374 LIPNET
+374 LIPDET
-380 ALGGLIGWQ
+380 VLGGIIGWQ

-401 VTALIVAAFVSRM
+401 MTALIVAAVVSRM
-414 GDTSS
+414 GDTATSS
-419 SNQAFILELPP
+419 QAFILELPA
-430 YRLPELRPIISK
+430 YRMPAFKPIMSK
-442 SFNRAVHFV
+442 SLDRVVHFIR
-451 KKAGSVIFA
+451 KAGSVIFV

-479 SSWLATLGR
+479 SSWLAALGR

-525 SIESFGIESADE
+525 GIESADE
-537 DLASLA
+537 DPASLA

-550 LTAASGLALVVFFT
+550 LTAASGVALVVFFT

-570 STVALLAREARSSQ
+570 STVALLAREAKSAR
-584 FALKL
+584 FAVQL
-589 LTGYLVLAWTVAWLV
+589 LLGYLVLAWLVAWLV
-604 YSLASALLT
+604 YSLASLLLR

>member
-1 MTNLLLVG
+1 MKNVLLVG
-9 APNSGKSALFNKLTG
+9 APNSGKSALFNQLTG

-34 ITVDVGTGVLKS
+34 ITVDIGTGALKTDAS
-46 DPGVTV
+46 VTV
-52 WDFPGTYSLNP
+52 WDFPGTYSLSAI
-63 VSGEEQVAID
+63 SGEEQVAID
-73 TLKTALR
+73 TLQTALHA
-80 SDDQALV
+80 DEQAIV
-87 AMVWDATRLEKGATY
+87 AMVLDATRLEKGVTY

-108 ECARVGKSFVVLLNM
+108 ACAQAGKPFVVLLNM
-123 MDVIESDGLDMDVPG
+123 MDIIVTGRLDMDVEG
-138 LSKALGVPVLPV
+138 LSSAIGVPVFPV

-155 TGLAEA
+155 AGLPEA
-161 EAVFVGPRPD
+161 KAALIQQSPNLS
-171 PAPWADTPDAL
+171 PWADTPDVM
-182 ITGTANQ
+182 ITGSASQ
-189 IADRFAPKGDL
+189 IAGRFAPKGDL
-200 LVQRQAQ
+200 LVRRQAQ

-218 GVAFVLLMTLFFQ
+218 AIAFVVIMTLFFQ

-245 SIVISI
+245 SIVIAM
-251 GSAVA
+251 GSVVA
-256 SVMPAGVVADFV
+256 SALPSGALADFV

-283 PLVFILT
+283 PLVFMLT

-374 LIPNET
+374 LIPDET
-380 ALGGLIGWQ
+380 VLGGLIGWQ

-401 VTALIVAAFVSRM
+401 MTALLVAAVVSRM
-414 GDTSS
+414 GDGDWP
-419 SNQAFILELPP
+419 NEAFILELPS
-430 YRLPELRPIISK
+430 YRMPALRSIISK
-442 SFNRAVHFV
+442 SLNRVIHFV

-460 VTVVVWFLGY
+460 VTLVVWFLGY
-470 FPNGGEDLS
+470 FPNGGDDLS
-479 SSWLATLGR
+479 SSWLAALGR

-525 SIESFGIESADE
+525 GIESANE
-537 DLASLA
+537 VPTSLS

-550 LTAASGLALVVFFT
+550 LTAPAGLALIVFFT

-570 STVALLAREARSSQ
+570 STVALLAREAKSSQ

-589 LTGYLVLAWTVAWLV
+589 LTGYLALAWIAAWLV
-604 YSLASALLT
+604 YSLARALIT

>member
-1 MTNLLLVG
+1 
-9 APNSGKSALFNKLTG
+9 
-24 LSHKV
+24 
-29 ANYPG
+29 
-34 ITVDVGTGVLKS
+34 
-46 DPGVTV
+46 
-52 WDFPGTYSLNP
+52 
-63 VSGEEQVAID
+63 
-73 TLKTALR
+73 
-80 SDDQALV
+80 
-87 AMVWDATRLEKGATY
+87 
-102 CLQVAR
+102 
-108 ECARVGKSFVVLLNM
+108 
-123 MDVIESDGLDMDVPG
+123 
-138 LSKALGVPVLPV
+138 
-150 SARTG
+150 
-155 TGLAEA
+155 
-161 EAVFVGPRPD
+161 
-171 PAPWADTPDAL
+171 
-182 ITGTANQ
+182 
-189 IADRFAPKGDL
+189 
-200 LVQRQAQ
+200 
-207 LDHWLL
+207 
-213 GTFTG
+213 
-218 GVAFVLLMTLFFQ
+218 MTLFFQ
-231 AIFTWAAPLMDGVE
+231 AIFTWAAPIMDGVE
-245 SIVISI
+245 SIVIAI

-256 SVMPAGVVADFV
+256 SVMPEGIVADFV
-268 NDAIFGGLGAFLVFA
+268 NDAVFGGLGAFLVFA

-374 LIPNET
+374 LIPDET
-380 ALGGLIGWQ
+380 VLGGLVGWQ

-401 VTALIVAAFVSRM
+401 TTALIVAAVVSRL
-414 GDTSS
+414 GDTNSS
-419 SNQAFILELPP
+419 DQAFILELPS
-430 YRLPELRPIISK
+430 YRLPEVRPIISK
-442 SFNRAVHFV
+442 SLDRAMHFIQ
-451 KKAGSVIFA
+451 KAGSVIFA

-479 SSWLATLGR
+479 SSWLAALGR

-525 SIESFGIESADE
+525 GIESAD
-537 DLASLA
+537 DDPAPLA
-543 DQIAASG
+543 DQIATSG

-570 STVALLAREARSSQ
+570 STVALLAREAKSSQ

>member
-1 MTNLLLVG
+1 MKNILLVG
-9 APNSGKSALFNKLTG
+9 APNSGKSALFNQLTG

-34 ITVDVGTGVLKS
+34 ITVDVGTGALRA
-46 DPGVTV
+46 DARLTV
-52 WDFPGTYSLNP
+52 WDFPGTYSLTA

-73 TLKTALR
+73 TLRTALK
-80 SDDQALV
+80 SEEQAVV
-87 AMVWDATRLEKGATY
+87 AMVCDATRLEKSATY

-108 ECARVGKSFVVLLNM
+108 ECAQAHKPFLVLLNM
-123 MDVIESDGLDMDVPG
+123 MDVIESDGLDMDVQG
-138 LSKALGVPVLPV
+138 LSKALGVPVFPV

-155 TGLAEA
+155 KGLSEV
-161 EAVFVGPRPD
+161 EAVLVSSTPEISTWG
-171 PAPWADTPDAL
+171 DTPDAL
-182 ITGTANQ
+182 ISGTANQ
-189 IADRFAPKGDL
+189 IAERFAPKGDL
-200 LVQRQAQ
+200 LVRRQAK
-207 LDHWLL
+207 LDNWLL
-213 GTFTG
+213 GTLSG
-218 GVAFVLLMTLFFQ
+218 GVAFVMIMTLFFQ

-245 SIVISI
+245 SIVIAM
-251 GSAVA
+251 GSWVS
-256 SVMPAGVVADFV
+256 SVLPDGVLADFV

-374 LIPNET
+374 LIPDET
-380 ALGGLIGWQ
+380 VLGGIIGWQ

-401 VTALIVAAFVSRM
+401 MTALIVAAVVSRM
-414 GDTSS
+414 GDTATSS
-419 SNQAFILELPP
+419 QAFILELPA
-430 YRLPELRPIISK
+430 YRMPALKPIVSK
-442 SFNRAVHFV
+442 SLDRVVHFIR
-451 KKAGSVIFA
+451 KAGSVIFA

-479 SSWLATLGR
+479 SSWLAALGR

-525 SIESFGIESADE
+525 GIESADE
-537 DLASLA
+537 DPASLA
-543 DQIAASG
+543 DQIADSG
-550 LTAASGLALVVFFT
+550 LTAASGVALVVFFT

-570 STVALLAREARSSQ
+570 STVALLAREAKSAR
-584 FALKL
+584 FAVQL
-589 LTGYLVLAWTVAWLV
+589 LLGYLVLAWLVAWLV
-604 YSLASALLT
+604 YSVASLLLL

>member
-1 MTNLLLVG
+1 MKNILLVG
-9 APNSGKSALFNKLTG
+9 APNSGKSALFNQLTG

-34 ITVDVGTGVLKS
+34 ITVDVGTGALRADS
-46 DPGVTV
+46 RLTV
-52 WDFPGTYSLNP
+52 WDFPGTYSLTA

-73 TLKTALR
+73 TLRTALK
-80 SDDQALV
+80 SEEQAVV
-87 AMVWDATRLEKGATY
+87 AMVCDATRLEKSTTY

-108 ECARVGKSFVVLLNM
+108 ECAQAQKPFLVLLNM
-123 MDVIESDGLDMDVPG
+123 MDVIESDGLDMDVQG
-138 LSKALGVPVLPV
+138 LSKALGVPVFPV

-155 TGLAEA
+155 KGLSEV
-161 EAVFVGPRPD
+161 EAVLVSSTPEISTWG
-171 PAPWADTPDAL
+171 DTPDAL
-182 ITGTANQ
+182 ISGTATQ
-189 IADRFAPKGDL
+189 IAERFAPKGDL
-200 LVQRQAQ
+200 LVRRQAK
-207 LDHWLL
+207 LDSWLL
-213 GTFTG
+213 GTFSG
-218 GVAFVLLMTLFFQ
+218 GVAFVMIMTLFFQ

-245 SIVISI
+245 SIVIAM
-251 GSAVA
+251 GSLIA
-256 SVMPAGVVADFV
+256 SVLPDGVLADFV

-374 LIPNET
+374 LIPDET
-380 ALGGLIGWQ
+380 VLGGIIGWQ

-401 VTALIVAAFVSRM
+401 MTALIVAAVVSRM
-414 GDTSS
+414 GDTATSS
-419 SNQAFILELPP
+419 QAFILELPA
-430 YRLPELRPIISK
+430 YRMPTLKPIMSK
-442 SFNRAVHFV
+442 SLDRVVHFIR
-451 KKAGSVIFA
+451 KAGSVIFL
-460 VTVVVWFLGY
+460 VTVIVWFLGY

-479 SSWLATLGR
+479 SSWLAALGR

-525 SIESFGIESADE
+525 GIESADE
-537 DLASLA
+537 DPASLA
-543 DQIAASG
+543 DQIEASG
-550 LTAASGLALVVFFT
+550 LTAASGVALVVFFT

-570 STVALLAREARSSQ
+570 STVALLAREAKSTR
-584 FALKL
+584 FAVQL
-589 LTGYLVLAWTVAWLV
+589 LLGYLVLAWLVAWLV
-604 YSLASALLT
+604 YSLVSLLLL

>member
-1 MTNLLLVG
+1 MKNILLVG
-9 APNSGKSALFNKLTG
+9 APNSGKSALFNQLTG

-34 ITVDVGTGVLKS
+34 ITVDVGTGALRADS
-46 DPGVTV
+46 HLTV
-52 WDFPGTYSLNP
+52 WDFPGTYSLTAL
-63 VSGEEQVAID
+63 SGEEQVAID
-73 TLKTALR
+73 TLRTALK
-80 SDDQALV
+80 SEEQAVV
-87 AMVWDATRLEKGATY
+87 AMVCDATRLEKSTTY

-108 ECARVGKSFVVLLNM
+108 ECAQAQKPFLVLLNM
-123 MDVIESDGLDMDVPG
+123 MDVIESDGLDMDVQG
-138 LSKALGVPVLPV
+138 LSKALGVPVFPV

-155 TGLAEA
+155 KGLSEV
-161 EAVFVGPRPD
+161 EAVLVSSTPEISTWG
-171 PAPWADTPDAL
+171 DTPDAL
-182 ITGTANQ
+182 ISGTATQ
-189 IADRFAPKGDL
+189 IAERFAPKGDL
-200 LVQRQAQ
+200 LVRRQAK
-207 LDHWLL
+207 LDSWLL
-213 GTFTG
+213 GTFSG
-218 GVAFVLLMTLFFQ
+218 GLAFVMIMTLFFQ

-245 SIVISI
+245 SIVIAM
-251 GSAVA
+251 GSLVA
-256 SVMPAGVVADFV
+256 SVLPDGMLADFV

-374 LIPNET
+374 LIPDET
-380 ALGGLIGWQ
+380 VLGGIIGWQ

-401 VTALIVAAFVSRM
+401 MTALIVAAVVSRM
-414 GDTSS
+414 GDTATPS
-419 SNQAFILELPP
+419 QAFILELPA
-430 YRLPELRPIISK
+430 YRMPTLKPIMSK
-442 SFNRAVHFV
+442 SLDRVVHFIR
-451 KKAGSVIFA
+451 KAGSVIFL
-460 VTVVVWFLGY
+460 VTVIVWFLGY

-479 SSWLATLGR
+479 SSWLAALGR

-525 SIESFGIESADE
+525 GIESADE
-537 DLASLA
+537 DPASLA
-543 DQIAASG
+543 DQIEASG
-550 LTAASGLALVVFFT
+550 LTAASGVALVVFFT

-570 STVALLAREARSSQ
+570 STVALLAREAKSTR
-584 FALKL
+584 FAVQL
-589 LTGYLVLAWTVAWLV
+589 LLGYLVLAWLVAWLV
-604 YSLASALLT
+604 YSLVSLLLL

>member
-1 MTNLLLVG
+1 MKNILLLG
-9 APNSGKSALFNKLTG
+9 APNSGKSALFNQLTG

-34 ITVDVGTGVLKS
+34 ITVDVGTGALRADS
-46 DPGVTV
+46 RLTV
-52 WDFPGTYSLNP
+52 WDFPGTYSLTA

-73 TLKTALR
+73 TLRTALK
-80 SDDQALV
+80 SEEQAVV
-87 AMVWDATRLEKGATY
+87 AMVCDATRLEKSATY

-108 ECARVGKSFVVLLNM
+108 ECAQAQKPFLVLLNM
-123 MDVIESDGLDMDVPG
+123 MDVIESDGLDMDVQG
-138 LSKALGVPVLPV
+138 LSEALGVPVFPV

-155 TGLAEA
+155 KGLSEVEA
-161 EAVFVGPRPD
+161 AFVSSTPEISTWG
-171 PAPWADTPDAL
+171 DTPDAL
-182 ITGTANQ
+182 ISGTATQ
-189 IADRFAPKGDL
+189 IAERFAPKGDL
-200 LVQRQAQ
+200 LVRRQAK
-207 LDHWLL
+207 LDNWLL
-213 GTFTG
+213 GTFSG
-218 GVAFVLLMTLFFQ
+218 GVAFVMIMTLFFQ

-245 SIVISI
+245 SIVIAM
-251 GSAVA
+251 GSWVS
-256 SVMPAGVVADFV
+256 SVLPDGVLADFI

-374 LIPNET
+374 LIPDET
-380 ALGGLIGWQ
+380 VLGGIIGWQ

-401 VTALIVAAFVSRM
+401 MTALIVAAVVSRM
-414 GDTSS
+414 GDTAISS
-419 SNQAFILELPP
+419 QAFILELPA
-430 YRLPELRPIISK
+430 YRMPALKPIMSK
-442 SFNRAVHFV
+442 SLDRVIHFIR
-451 KKAGSVIFA
+451 KAGSVIFA

-479 SSWLATLGR
+479 SSWLAALGR
-488 FIEPVFSPLGLDWR
+488 FIEPVFSTLGLDWR

-525 SIESFGIESADE
+525 GIESADE
-537 DLASLA
+537 DPASLA

-550 LTAASGLALVVFFT
+550 LTAASGVALVVFFT

-570 STVALLAREARSSQ
+570 STVALLARESKSAR
-584 FALKL
+584 FAVQL
-589 LTGYLVLAWTVAWLV
+589 LLGYLVLAWLVAWLV
-604 YSLASALLT
+604 YSLVSLLLL